1 MKKGTL
7 VKNKFRSDEYLIQTN
22 MKIQHIWSIKD
33 LANKAD
39 LNPATIIKGFKE
51 GVMTLKT
58 LKAICSVLKVDI
70 NNVATF

>member
-7 VKNKFRSDEYLIQTN
+7 IKNKFRSDEYLIQTN
-22 MKIQHIWSIKD
+22 MKIQNIWSIKD

-39 LNPATIIKGFKE
+39 LNPATISKGFKE

-58 LKAICSVLKVDI
+58 LKAICDVLHVDV
-70 NNVATF
+70 NRVAMF